1 MANYLLLY
9 KGGGGMPETEAE
21 REAVTAAWG
30 AWFGELGG
38 AVVDAGNP
46 FGASSSISGNGS
58 ATGEATSGATGY
70 SIVSADDLA
79 GALALAKGCP
89 ILAGG
94 GSVEVHE
101 TVEVM

>member
-9 KGGGGMPETEAE
+9 KGGGMPETDAE

-30 AWFGELGG
+30 AWFGELDG

-46 FGASSSISGNGS
+46 FGASSSVSSGGS
-58 ATGEATSGATGY
+58 VSEGASSGATGY
-70 SIVSADDLA
+70 SVVTADDLA
-79 GALALAKGCP
+79 GAVALAKGCP
-89 ILAGG
+89 ILASG

-101 TVEVM
+101 TFEVM